1 MGSRV
6 LVIGGDAAGMTVASG
21 LRRRLPADHEVVVLE
36 RGSWTSYSACG
47 IPYWIADVV
56 GSADDL
62 VARTAEAHRANGID
76 LRLETEATEIDPQGR
91 TVRTRDGQILAY
103 DRLVIATGAEPLRPD
118 LPGIGGEN
126 IFGVQSLD
134 DGQAVIDALARE

>member
-91 TVRTRDGQILAY
+91 TVRTRDGPIRAY